1 MEDPKMKPFAAAVA
15 AVAAALVPLA
25 AQAKPAPKDRACFH
39 ASNVSGFRAPDD
51 KTVYVRVGVR
61 DIYQLEMLG
70 ACPQIDWAEKIG
82 IQTRGSEFICS
93 GMDADLISPSSI
105 GPHRCAVRALRKLT
119 PEEAKALPPK
129 SRP

>member
-1 MEDPKMKPFAAAVA
+1 MKTLFAAIAI
-15 AVAAALVPLA
+15 AALVPLA
-25 AQAKPAPKDRACFH
+25 AQAKPASSDRACFH

-61 DIYQLEMLG
+61 DIYQMQMLG
-70 ACPQIDWAEKIG
+70 ACPDINWAEKIG
-82 IQTRGSEFICS
+82 IRTQGSEWICS
-93 GMDADLISPSSI
+93 GMDANLISPSPI

>member
-1 MEDPKMKPFAAAVA
+1 MKPLIAAIAI
-15 AVAAALVPLA
+15 AALFPLA
-25 AQAKPAPKDRACFH
+25 AQAKSAPKERDCFH

-61 DIYQLEMLG
+61 DIYQMEMLG

-82 IQTRGSEFICS
+82 IRTRGSEWICS

-105 GPHRCAVRALRKLT
+105 GPHRCAVRTLKKLT
-119 PEEAKALPPK
+119 PKEAKALPPK